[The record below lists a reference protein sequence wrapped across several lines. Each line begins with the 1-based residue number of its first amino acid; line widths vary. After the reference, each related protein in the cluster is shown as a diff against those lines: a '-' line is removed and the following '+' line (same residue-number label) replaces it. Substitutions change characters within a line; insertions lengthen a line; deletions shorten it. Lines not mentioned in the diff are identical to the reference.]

1 MVNCLFCGAQNKVS
15 TSKSRK
21 TCHRGPQAFDVNTR
35 AVLGALHAGVGH
47 THLSAITSTLNIPS
61 ISHVSFK
68 IREREIGKAT
78 ETVAHRSC
86 AKFSEIEKENALE
99 GNSLPLLFLQKN
111 PSPKRQAIIIILF
124 HVKVRYN
131 FQVCLHLA
139 Y

>member
-1 MVNCLFCGAQNKVS
+1 MVHKI
-15 TSKSRK
+15 KSPHQSLTK
-21 TCHRGPQAFDVNTR
+21 HATEGHKHLTLT
-35 AVLGALHAGVGH
+35 LGQYY
-47 THLSAITSTLNIPS
+47 LSAITSTLNIPS

-68 IREREIGKAT
+68 TREREIGKAT